1 MCAIFVPVA
10 KICRRAGRGPAPVAK
25 MAPAVG
31 AGELLPQVRDVGEEF
46 RSKQYWDGFF
56 TKVRKAPASGRLPL
70 TRAPAQ
76 RGARAFEWYSEW
88 AQLRSLVR
96 AAVGADEGS
105 PTQLGGRLLVVGCG
119 NSELSAQL
127 YDDGF
132 QDITNIDFS
141 KARTA
146 RSTQHYADLAWLST
160 RHV

>member
-1 MCAIFVPVA
+1 MLARSFVANSIGTASSRRCAKRQQSF
-10 KICRRAGRGPAPVAK
+10 G
-25 MAPAVG
+25 
-31 AGELLPQVRDVGEEF
+31 
-46 RSKQYWDGFF
+46 
-56 TKVRKAPASGRLPL
+56 KAQAL
-70 TRAPAQ
+70 TRVPAQ

-88 AQLRSLVR
+88 AQLRPLVR
-96 AAVGADEGS
+96 AAVGTDEGS